1 MGGWDRDIEYPIA
14 STKVEPIHDESYSK
28 LTREV
33 LFEKYKPDSK
43 FNKKNDFWSS
53 WHNWG
58 FKTFISPGVYTR
70 EIDLSILPIARSGTT
85 SFWDDT
91 EKEAYREKCYDAVV
105 LPDLSPEPL
114 YMAEFRVLDKE
125 FVPP

>member
-1 MGGWDRDIEYPIA
+1 MAATVNWNSDFN
-14 STKVEPIHDESYSK
+14 TTVTEPVRDESYSK

-43 FNKKNDFWSS
+43 FRKDRYNSWNSWSNKIWV
-53 WHNWG
+53 
-58 FKTFISPGVYTR
+58 SPGIYTR
-70 EIDLSILPIARSGTT
+70 DIDFSILAS
-85 SFWDDT
+85 SSVLDDL
-91 EKEAYREKCYDAVV
+91 ESNYNLKSYEAVV

-114 YMAEFRVLDKE
+114 YRAEYRVLDKE